1 MAILPSSS
9 MNAKRKKVKNV
20 EILYQGST
28 DRFLACGRFG
38 ACWFNYAI
46 TFFVFSFGSSLLIF
60 IIIVIPAK
68 ITVVTWLKLKLVKI
82 SVKYGKKSKRG
93 QTRSVISV
101 RFHLISVNFA
111 SEIKTYNTRSSFQI
125 QIAC

>member
-1 MAILPSSS
+1 MLRE
-9 MNAKRKKVKNV
+9 NKVLKFINFRSGFHRPV
-20 EILYQGST
+20 HGLRTVRSGP
-28 DRFLACGRFG
+28 LG
-38 ACWFNYAI
+38 AGWLIYAI

-60 IIIVIPAK
+60 IIVLIPTK
-68 ITVVTWLKLKLVKI
+68 ITVVTWLKLKLVKNRKI

-101 RFHLISVNFA
+101 RFHLISVNFG

-125 QIAC
+125 QIAR